1 LTLPTTTI
9 IVVGTSHMVFTNL
22 IMTTHVNR
30 ITNQPPMNSMDVG
43 RYRSTN
49 AINPIG
55 GYRKP
60 FIVIA

>member
-1 LTLPTTTI
+1 
-9 IVVGTSHMVFTNL
+9 MVFTNL